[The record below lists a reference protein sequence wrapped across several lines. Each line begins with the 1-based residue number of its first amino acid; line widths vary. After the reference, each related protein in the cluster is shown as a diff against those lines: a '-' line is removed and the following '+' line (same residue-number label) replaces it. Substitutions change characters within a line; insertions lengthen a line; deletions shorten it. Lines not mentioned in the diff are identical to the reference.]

1 MVRILLADNHI
12 VIRSGLRALLRT
24 RRNFHICGETND
36 GQEAVD
42 LAVLKKPDVIVINI
56 NLPAL
61 NGIEATRQIRRA
73 VPGTE
78 ILIYTAEN
86 NDDLIRE
93 ALSAG
98 ALGYVLKSAPDEEI
112 IEAME
117 ALARHQPYCSS
128 AVSQKL
134 LNDLTMR
141 VRDDSIG
148 VHLTAGEREIVRLIA
163 EGHRGKSIAL
173 MLGIGQKTVETHRAA
188 AMRKLN
194 LQSIAEVVRYA
205 VREKLIKA

>member
-1 MVRILLADNHI
+1 M
-12 VIRSGLRALLRT
+12 
-24 RRNFHICGETND
+24 
-36 GQEAVD
+36 
-42 LAVLKKPDVIVINI
+42 
-56 NLPAL
+56 
-61 NGIEATRQIRRA
+61 
-73 VPGTE
+73 
-78 ILIYTAEN
+78 
-86 NDDLIRE
+86 
-93 ALSAG
+93 
-98 ALGYVLKSAPDEEI
+98 
-112 IEAME
+112 
-117 ALARHQPYCSS
+117 
-128 AVSQKL
+128 SQKL

-148 VHLTAGEREIVRLIA
+148 VHLTAREREILRLIA